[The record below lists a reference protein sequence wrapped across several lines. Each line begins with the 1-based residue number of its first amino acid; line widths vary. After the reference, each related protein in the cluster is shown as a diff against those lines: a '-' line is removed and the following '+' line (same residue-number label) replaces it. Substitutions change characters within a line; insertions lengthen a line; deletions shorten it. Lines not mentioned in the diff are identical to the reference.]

1 MHNQRFFAYLSL
13 FTFFMLILISG
24 ANYFVMFVGW
34 EGIGVVSYLLINFW
48 FTRIQANKASILALN
63 MNRVGDMGLS
73 IGFFALISLFGS
85 LDYSIIYSI
94 VPFMN
99 DTAIT
104 IIALLLLS
112 GALAK
117 SSQIPLHSWLPGS
130 MEGPKQLIN
139 RNFILLILC
148 FIFLTYYPIFIFE
161 KFNFFFNLIDIYNNS
176 IYFYDLNISMV
187 GLSTMRDKNGRF
199 ISKQAPL
206 VPLPNIL
213 KDAIIGDLLGDG
225 HLRFTHK
232 GSDGLPKPNA
242 NAHFAM
248 TLKSKEYATYLWK
261 EIYNNICT
269 STPLRPWPNP
279 NTGKI
284 PSQYAFNSRSLRS
297 LTILH
302 NEWYVLNKETKKFI
316 KIVPLN
322 INELLSPI
330 GLAHWVMGDGFWSNH
345 DKTIFICTDNFTLA
359 EVDLLIQ
366 VLKDKFNLLATK
378 THRIKA
384 NKGIC
389 WRIRI
394 SRKSENLSKLISIVK
409 PYFIPSM
416 YYKLNIIYQT

>member
-1 MHNQRFFAYLSL
+1 
-13 FTFFMLILISG
+13 
-24 ANYFVMFVGW
+24 
-34 EGIGVVSYLLINFW
+34 
-48 FTRIQANKASILALN
+48 
-63 MNRVGDMGLS
+63 
-73 IGFFALISLFGS
+73 
-85 LDYSIIYSI
+85 
-94 VPFMN
+94 
-99 DTAIT
+99 
-104 IIALLLLS
+104 
-112 GALAK
+112 
-117 SSQIPLHSWLPGS
+117 
-130 MEGPKQLIN
+130 
-139 RNFILLILC
+139 
-148 FIFLTYYPIFIFE
+148 
-161 KFNFFFNLIDIYNNS
+161 
-176 IYFYDLNISMV
+176 MV
-187 GLSTMRDKNGRF
+187 
-199 ISKQAPL
+199 
-206 VPLPNIL
+206 
-213 KDAIIGDLLGDG
+213 

-384 NKGIC
+384 NKVIC

-394 SRKSENLSKLISIVK
+394 SRKSDNLSKINFYS
-409 PYFIPSM
+409 
-416 YYKLNIIYQT
+416 